1 MVSWVPHLV
10 LPLLVALAFFRTLP
24 RRWVWWLAPVVW
36 LPDLDYL
43 SPGEHRV
50 FSHNVWIPL
59 GFLVAFLV
67 LWRRRAPALPWTQ
80 FAAQPGLPVALA
92 LVSYY
97 WASHVLLDV
106 FAGGV
111 VLFWPILNTNFY
123 LDYEIYIDTKTNT
136 PIPQGEA
143 GTSQGAPEVDP
154 MYPWLTYEHT
164 AFLAFLAACLLGWLA
179 VRVVRAWREAR
190 KA

>member
-10 LPLLVALAFFRTLP
+10 IPLLVALAFFRALP

-36 LPDLDYL
+36 VPDLDYL

-59 GFLVAFLV
+59 AFLVALVV
-67 LWRRRAPALPWTQ
+67 LWRRRAPEATLGSFVAT
-80 FAAQPGLPVALA
+80 PGWPVALGLLA
-92 LVSYY
+92 YY
-97 WASHVLLDV
+97 WASHILLDV

-111 VLFWPILNTNFY
+111 VLFWPLLNTNFY
-123 LDYEIYIDTKTNT
+123 VDYEIYINTRTNQ

-143 GTSQGAPEVDP
+143 GTSPGAPEVDP

-164 AFLAFLAACLLGWLA
+164 AFLAFFAAVLLVWLG
-179 VRVVRAWREAR
+179 VRVVRAWRVAR
-190 KA
+190 RG